1 MVPPPYPSAAEIRPR
16 RLWFLIAALIVVAGL
31 ATAAVIFVR
40 LIVGAGPTR
49 TFGPGE
55 TVTLHLGKDPRPG
68 FYVTDAG
75 SPDDRC
81 YTRDSTGRQFTAEPI
96 SGTATITENGTRWH
110 VLSHLRL
117 PAGGTY
123 QVTCPRTATN
133 SDARY
138 GIGTP
143 PGAGQMVGSIFAVIL
158 IPLATLA
165 IAAVIIIVVAVR
177 RSSNRRRLTSP
188 PMPY

>member
-1 MVPPPYPSAAEIRPR
+1 MVRPPYPPAAEIRPR

-55 TVTLHLGKDPRPG
+55 TVTLHLGKAPRPG

-75 SPDDRC
+75 SPNDRC
-81 YTRDSTGRQFTAEPI
+81 YARDSTGRQFTAEPI

-110 VLSHLRL
+110 VPCPTCACPPTARTRS
-117 PAGGTY
+117 PACG
-123 QVTCPRTATN
+123 PRPTAT
-133 SDARY
+133 R
-138 GIGTP
+138 GTASAP
-143 PGAGQMVGSIFAVIL
+143 RPERDRWS
-158 IPLATLA
+158 
-165 IAAVIIIVVAVR
+165 AA
-177 RSSNRRRLTSP
+177 SSP
-188 PMPY
+188 